1 MTDEKIIQENMNN
14 SKGTVSQ
21 ICIDRGNGKE
31 YFDVVGFSTNAVG
44 NTLFTLETDDII
56 GADFLADCEYVEFF
70 YTNSKVIK
78 EDVPYIVTFKE
89 SEIRQ
94 IVRNLMN
101 CYDRLYETKNVI
113 GKEISIFDT
122 EEVEQMAD
130 NLWALKKKFV
140 DVVNTQDEGED

>member
-1 MTDEKIIQENMNN
+1 MTDEKIIQKNMNY
-14 SKGTVSQ
+14 SKDVISQ

-31 YFDVVGFSTNAVG
+31 YFDVVGTSKNAVG
-44 NTLFTLETDDII
+44 NTLFTLETGDII

-70 YTNSKVIK
+70 YTNSRVIK

-101 CYDRLYETKNVI
+101 CYDRLYETKEAI
-113 GKEISIFDT
+113 CKERSFFNA
-122 EEVEQMAD
+122 EEVEQMAE

-140 DVVNTQDEGED
+140 NAVNTQDEGED